1 MNAVFFD
8 FREID
13 SEEQVL
19 FEKKMT
25 EEARQEV
32 ERDLCNRDSFS
43 HAHDTALLEQ
53 VYPSRL
59 EIIEIS
65 ARHLPKLDLYGKCDP
80 YCRITFCSQTK
91 ITSIQKTTYCPDWDE
106 VLTFKLPAF
115 QEITPMKIELFDH
128 DFDSGPDYVGQAI
141 LSKEDIQDVIGDFNP
156 NKTWTTM
163 KAFKLCS
170 ADHQPTIGAD
180 QLRSTLKI
188 FFRLSTEPSKSGA
201 PSPTGEKSRA
211 SSSGS
216 AWDLLRKT
224 GSSCKGKSIA
234 RFLKK
239 SGSIK
244 PGDDDQ

>member
-1 MNAVFFD
+1 MFAK
-8 FREID
+8 FRNEKILRKFSPEIKNWPWPNVLAPWSAKSSVVSMLDVQVMLWEID

-188 FFRLSTEPSKSGA
+188 LYISARSQPLSH
-201 PSPTGEKSRA
+201 
-211 SSSGS
+211 
-216 AWDLLRKT
+216 LVL
-224 GSSCKGKSIA
+224 
-234 RFLKK
+234 
-239 SGSIK
+239 
-244 PGDDDQ
+244 